1 MKMFGAYLLKFI
13 GTLVVIIGIAGVI
26 VEIFHWDQPYSGLGL
41 VFYLAVWGFGGF
53 LRYKSDHTV
62 TVR

>member
-41 VFYLAVWGFGGF
+41 VFYMAVWVFGGF

-62 TVR
+62 TIR

>member
-13 GTLVVIIGIAGVI
+13 GTLVVVIGIAGVI
-26 VEIFHWDQPYSGLGL
+26 VEIFHWDQPYSGLGM
-41 VFYLAVWGFGGF
+41 VFYMAVWVFGGF

-62 TVR
+62 TIR